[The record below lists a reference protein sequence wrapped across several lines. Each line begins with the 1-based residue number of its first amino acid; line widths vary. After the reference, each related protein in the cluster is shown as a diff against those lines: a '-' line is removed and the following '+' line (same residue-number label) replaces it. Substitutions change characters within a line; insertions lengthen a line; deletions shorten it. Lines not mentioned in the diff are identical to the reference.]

1 VTRVRATHV
10 RATSRSG
17 TDRGSVLML
26 VPAGFLVFMI
36 LAALAVD
43 SASAY
48 LGQQQLHDSLVAAAN
63 DAVTAG
69 LSNQSFYGR
78 GAVTIDPAAAG
89 RAVCASMAAQSDSDL
104 HGIEIWMAVDGEALR
119 LEGTATVDAVF
130 GRAIPHFGR
139 RHVDAQVRAVV
150 TGRPLPAAGQG
161 SPSAP
166 LAPVT
171 CW

>member
-1 VTRVRATHV
+1 M
-10 RATSRSG
+10 
-17 TDRGSVLML
+17 LML
-26 VPAGFLVFMI
+26 VPAGFLVLII

-89 RAVCASMAAQSDSDL
+89 RAACVSMAAQSESDL
-104 HGIEIWMAVDGEALR
+104 HGVQIWMAVDGDALH
-119 LEGTATVDAVF
+119 LEGTATVEAVF
-130 GRAIPHFGR
+130 GRAIPRFGR
-139 RHVDAQVRAVV
+139 RHVAAQVTAVV
-150 TGRPLPAAGQG
+150 TGRPLSSAGQG
-161 SPSAP
+161 SPSAR
-166 LAPVT
+166 LTPVT
-171 CW
+171 CG